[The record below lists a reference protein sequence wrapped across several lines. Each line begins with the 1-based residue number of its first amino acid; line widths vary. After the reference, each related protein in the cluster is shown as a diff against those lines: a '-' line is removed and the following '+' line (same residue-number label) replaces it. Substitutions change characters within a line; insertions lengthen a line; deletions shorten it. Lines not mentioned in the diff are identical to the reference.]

1 MNKYDNINIKIYMG
15 VNMQDKEL
23 VKCLISHFEFFYVII
38 VILGIILCVLKDFL
52 VKLKSYYGRIS
63 N

>member
-1 MNKYDNINIKIYMG
+1 MG

-23 VKCLISHFEFFYVII
+23 VKCLIPHFEFFYVII

>member
-23 VKCLISHFEFFYVII
+23 VKCLIPHFEFF
-38 VILGIILCVLKDFL
+38 LCNYCYFRYNFMCFKGFSGQIKVLL
-52 VKLKSYYGRIS
+52 W
-63 N
+63 